1 MRRDS
6 YQLINLDNIINIE
19 ETPVYT
25 VYIEQIPKKSLDKIV
40 QRSFD
45 NYKWTR

>member
-19 ETPVYT
+19 ETP